1 MLGQI
6 AHAAQVTA
14 WSFKGQGF
22 APPPQP
28 CYGCHMRALLVLTVK
43 NEAAFLLEWLAH
55 HRACG
60 FTDVLAFSN
69 DCSDGTDL
77 MLDRLADMG
86 GLIHIRNNGPHD
98 EGPQWA
104 ALKAADKHPLTRAA
118 DWVLF
123 SDVDEFVNIHAGDHT
138 LPALLTA
145 LPQAD
150 AIALTWRMFG
160 NAGVIGYDDRPVTE
174 QFTRAAPATLAWP
187 WRAQMFKTLFR
198 NDGAY
203 RKLGVH
209 RPRNPDTS
217 RTPHWFDGSGRPMP
231 HSQRLFSDYRQDNYR
246 LVQLNH
252 YALGSMESYVLKAD
266 RGRANRDASAF
277 DMGYWVERN
286 LSEVEDTTIAHLNSA
301 THRAELHADPV
312 LWSLHAN
319 AVAWR
324 RARFASLMAEEP
336 WRALFGR
343 LMMCGP
349 SQTLRPTEAA
359 RLHAY
364 LPQSRPNSSDQKD

>member
-1 MLGQI
+1 
-6 AHAAQVTA
+6 
-14 WSFKGQGF
+14 
-22 APPPQP
+22 
-28 CYGCHMRALLVLTVK
+28 MRALLILTVK
-43 NEAAFLLEWLAH
+43 NEGAFLLEWLAH

-77 MLDRLADMG
+77 MLDRLAAMG
-86 GLIHIRNNGPHD
+86 GLTHIRNSGPHP

-104 ALKAADKHPLTRAA
+104 ALKAADKHPLMKQA

-123 SDVDEFVNIHAGDHT
+123 CDVDEFVNIHAGDHT

-150 AIALTWRMFG
+150 AIALTWRLFG
-160 NAGVIGYDDRPVTE
+160 NAGVVTYQDHPVTE
-174 QFTRAAPATLAWP
+174 TFTLAAPATLGWP
-187 WRAQMFKTLFR
+187 WRAQLFKTLFR

-209 RPRNPDTS
+209 RPRNPGPG
-217 RTPHWFDGSGRPMP
+217 RAPRWFDGSGREMP
-231 HSQRLFSDYRQDNYR
+231 PTNRLFSDYRQDNYQ

-252 YALGSMESYVLKAD
+252 YALGAMESYLIKCD
-266 RGRANRDASAF
+266 RGRANREASAF
-277 DMGYWVERN
+277 DMGYWTERN
-286 LSEVEDTTIAHLNSA
+286 LSAVRDTTIRALNSTA
-301 THRAELHADPV
+301 LREGLMADPV
-312 LWSLHAN
+312 LGPLHAG

-324 RARFASLMAEEP
+324 HARFVALMAEEP

-343 LMMCGP
+343 LMMSGP
-349 SQTLRPTEAA
+349 SHALTPSQAAHLFPRP
-359 RLHAY
+359 
-364 LPQSRPNSSDQKD
+364 PD

>member
-1 MLGQI
+1 
-6 AHAAQVTA
+6 
-14 WSFKGQGF
+14 
-22 APPPQP
+22 
-28 CYGCHMRALLVLTVK
+28 MRALLILTVK
-43 NEAAFLLEWLAH
+43 NEGAFLLEWLAH

-77 MLDRLADMG
+77 MLDRLAAMG
-86 GLIHIRNNGPHD
+86 GLTHIRNSGPHP

-104 ALKAADKHPLTRAA
+104 ALKAADKHPLMKQAN
-118 DWVLF
+118 WVLF
-123 SDVDEFVNIHAGDHT
+123 CDVDEFVNIHAGDHT

-150 AIALTWRMFG
+150 AIALTWRLFG
-160 NAGVIGYDDRPVTE
+160 NAGVVTYQDHPVTE
-174 QFTRAAPATLAWP
+174 TFTLAAPATLGWP

-209 RPRNPDTS
+209 RPRNPGPG
-217 RTPHWFDGSGRPMP
+217 RAPRWFDGSGREMP
-231 HSQRLFSDYRQDNYR
+231 PTNRLFSDYRQDNYQ

-252 YALGSMESYVLKAD
+252 YALGAMESYLIKCD
-266 RGRANRDASAF
+266 RGRANREASAF
-277 DMGYWVERN
+277 DMGYWTERN
-286 LSEVEDTTIAHLNSA
+286 LSAVRDTTIRALNSTA
-301 THRAELHADPV
+301 LREGLMADPV
-312 LWSLHAN
+312 LGPLHAG

-324 RARFASLMAEEP
+324 HARFVALMAEEP

-343 LMMCGP
+343 LMMSGP
-349 SQTLRPTEAA
+349 SHALTPSQAA
-359 RLHAY
+359 RLF
-364 LPQSRPNSSDQKD
+364 PRPPD

>member
-1 MLGQI
+1 
-6 AHAAQVTA
+6 
-14 WSFKGQGF
+14 
-22 APPPQP
+22 
-28 CYGCHMRALLVLTVK
+28 MRALLVLTVK

-77 MLDRLADMG
+77 MLDRLAEMG
-86 GLIHIRNNGPHD
+86 GLTHVRNTGPHA

-104 ALKAADKHPLTRAA
+104 ALKAADSHPLRQAA
-118 DWVLF
+118 DWLLF
-123 SDVDEFVNIHAGDHT
+123 CDIDEFVNIHTGDRSLH
-138 LPALLTA
+138 ALLSA

-150 AIALTWRMFG
+150 AIALTWRLFG
-160 NAGVIGYDDRPVTE
+160 NAGMIHYQDQPVTDT
-174 QFTRAAPATLAWP
+174 FTRAAPPTLAWP

-209 RPRNPDTS
+209 RPRNPDPQRS
-217 RTPHWFDGSGRPMP
+217 PRWFDGSGRAMP
-231 HSQRLFSDYRQDNYR
+231 ASQRLFSDYRQDNYQ

-252 YALGSMESYVLKAD
+252 YVLGSMESYLVKAD
-266 RGRANRDASAF
+266 RGRANREASAF
-277 DMGYWVERN
+277 DISYWVERN
-286 LSEVEDTTIAHLNSA
+286 LGAAEDRSIQNLDSSA
-301 THRAELHADPV
+301 LRAELHADPV
-312 LWSLHAN
+312 LGSLHRA

-324 RARFASLMAEEP
+324 HGRFAALMAEEP

-343 LMMCGP
+343 LLMCGP
-349 SQTLRPTEAA
+349 SRTLHPAEAA
-359 RLHAY
+359 MIHAH
-364 LPQSRPNSSDQKD
+364 LPQSRHINPSQKD